1 VEDLGFPI
9 RCVRTYAVALRKES
23 LVWVGTTDLKELA
36 KDFLRYFA
44 RVTMLDADTYAGLD
58 TPEAAFELRV
68 QLARLR
74 GIYQGVEEM
83 DLEALLPPTARDA
96 YAKLSSEDRACSGAS
111 ASGGLVADVSQTFL
125 RRRAGAWL
133 PALTSSSKMMSVSK
147 KHLFTPNE
155 LNFAM
160 GWPMFA
166 MSKSNFSHKL
176 TQTLPGRHASISP
189 NHLPG
194 TGMMLAQVMTFFVYV
209 MAHTVRKDVVMKVM
223 MPSGNLG
230 MLGRAGPSVEKPSG
244 KKDEEGE
251 DTLSDEEGL
260 FFLSEG
266 VKPEEAAFETMDD
279 AIDELAAA
287 AAGSS
292 STPATPPTANATAA
306 ATRRTWTLLEKGR
319 HAQGLPGS
327 NGV

>member
-1 VEDLGFPI
+1 M
-9 RCVRTYAVALRKES
+9 ALRKES

-83 DLEALLPPTARDA
+83 DLEALLSPAARNE

-133 PALTSSSKMMSVSK
+133 PALTSNSKMMSVSK

-189 NHLPG
+189 NFLG
-194 TGMMLAQVMTFFVYV
+194 TGMMLAQVMTFFVYI

-306 ATRRTWTLLEKGR
+306 ATQRTWTLLGR

>member
-36 KDFLRYFA
+36 KEFLRYFA

-74 GIYQGVEEM
+74 GIYQGAEEM
-83 DLEALLPPTARDA
+83 DLEALLTPTARDV

-133 PALTSSSKMMSVSK
+133 PALLSNSKMMSVSK

-266 VKPEEAAFETMDD
+266 VKPEEAASKFEIMDD
-279 AIDELAAA
+279 TIDELAAA
-287 AAGSS
+287 AGSS
-292 STPATPPTANATAA
+292 SSVPATPPTANSTAA
-306 ATRRTWTLLEKGR
+306 ATRRIWTLLEKG
-319 HAQGLPGS
+319 
-327 NGV
+327 